1 MQTKRIHKSFFI
13 TVLVLA
19 ASALL
24 VVGGIKLI
32 KYKKTQLVKIPPAK
46 TYAMVVPVQTATIS
60 DISLT
65 MPYLAEIQSDSDVKL
80 ASKVTARIKHIV
92 SSGTKVKPGEVLVR
106 LDAGDLLAKKKG
118 LGLKI
123 REVNDQIRAKL
134 ADLKNLEQIHQ
145 NNKKLIRIHA
155 IPQEK
160 YDSEAAKI
168 ESLQASIQGL
178 RSSIAVLKQNIVELD
193 DTLGYT
199 VIKSPIAGVVSKT
212 YAAKGAIAG
221 GGKPLLSLSGGDDKR
236 MVMRVSDNIRPKA
249 LLRNGKP
256 CPLHS
261 LNSTYNGLDEY
272 SCDAKTSLPAGNRV
286 EVRLLVY
293 TGKGVLLPFNAVLE
307 LNGKHQALLLKKVEA
322 QGEQGKA
329 SGQIQQAVP
338 QVLDIVAEGS
348 EGLVVKGIKPGDQ
361 YVVAKPDILLK
372 LMTGVPVIRASK
384 LASVA
389 IENDTGDQ
397 QIIKSINEDIDNKSG
412 NSSPSAN

>member
-1 MQTKRIHKSFFI
+1 M
-13 TVLVLA
+13 
-19 ASALL
+19 
-24 VVGGIKLI
+24 VGGIKLI
-32 KYKKTQLVKIPPAK
+32 KYKKAQLAKIPPAK
-46 TYAMVVPVQTATIS
+46 TYAMVVPVQTAAIS
-60 DISLT
+60 DIRLT

-80 ASKVTARIKHIV
+80 ASKVTARIKYIV

-134 ADLKNLEQIHQ
+134 ADLKNLQQIHQ
-145 NNKKLIRIHA
+145 NSKKLIRIHA

-168 ESLQASIQGL
+168 ESLQASIQGI
-178 RSSIAVLKQNIVELD
+178 RSSIAVLKQNIVELE

-236 MVMRVSDNIRPKA
+236 MVVRVSDNIRPKA

-293 TGKGVLLPFNAVLE
+293 TGKGILLPFNAVLE
-307 LNGKHQALLLKKVEA
+307 LNGKHQALLLKKSRV
-322 QGEQGKA
+322 GDKQGKD
-329 SGQIQQAVP
+329 SEQAIP
-338 QVLDIVAEGS
+338 QRLNIVAEGS
-348 EGLVVKGIKPGDQ
+348 EGLVVEGISPGDQ

-372 LMTGVPVIRASK
+372 LMTGVPVIRANK

-397 QIIKSINEDIDNKSG
+397 RIIKSSNEDIDKSG